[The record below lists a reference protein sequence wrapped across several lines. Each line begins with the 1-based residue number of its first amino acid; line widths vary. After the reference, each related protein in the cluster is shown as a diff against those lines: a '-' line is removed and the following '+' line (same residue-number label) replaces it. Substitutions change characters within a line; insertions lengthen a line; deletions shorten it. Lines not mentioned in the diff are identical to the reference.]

1 MGALLKTHAH
11 PPPQH
16 QSTTSHHYPTIP
28 APHPPPLLL
37 PYQHPTTTPAPP
49 HYHSSST
56 PPPQQQYNSRHSLLG
71 SSRHDSSEQLTVRHH
86 NGRGNGEYSVF
97 IISAP
102 CTHSEVLSL
111 ILVTSTRVAR
121 LGKFFNEVTSA
132 SLFLRRPTPGP
143 RPYLHWGM
151 LHRVGT
157 MDPEIQVFC

>member
-1 MGALLKTHAH
+1 MYGSFTQNTRT
-11 PPPQH
+11 PPTPTPIHH
-16 QSTTSHHYPTIP
+16 QPPLPYHTSTSPPTTTLTIP
-28 APHPPPLLL
+28 APNHHSSTPPLSLQ
-37 PYQHPTTTPAPP
+37 QH
-49 HYHSSST
+49 

-143 RPYLHWGM
+143 RPYLH
-151 LHRVGT
+151 
-157 MDPEIQVFC
+157 